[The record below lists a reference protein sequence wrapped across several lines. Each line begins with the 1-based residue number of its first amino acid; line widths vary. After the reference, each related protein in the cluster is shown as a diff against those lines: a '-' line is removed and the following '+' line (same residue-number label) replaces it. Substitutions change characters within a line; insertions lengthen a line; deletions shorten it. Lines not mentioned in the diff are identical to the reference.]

1 VATNAYSGTL
11 TRWHKVAE
19 RLSKEYSA
27 LSKSAKAGL
36 SETTV
41 SEYLGEM
48 QESRL
53 LQFRDQCLQQL
64 QRALEIQ
71 DAVTLI
77 RQALG
82 DANDRSGVTR
92 ELAVYDKLVKRSNLL
107 NAIVDSQNAQLV
119 SIGELKHIKNP
130 GRGDEWRD
138 RGQTKIAVGLLD
150 GELLS
155 QLKGR
160 AEEATAAMYAQADR
174 VADLNKSSLTLE
186 LPTDIARIAGL

>member
-1 VATNAYSGTL
+1 MATNAYSGTL